1 LIVSRWGAPAAIA
14 AACTLAVT
22 GCGSGGGGH
31 VPQGNPDA
39 RHGAAAVDSYASVEL
54 LRALLVASSDG
65 FYAGG
70 SAEDATTQ
78 LRRAR
83 DAYDNLRE
91 RVISEDPVLD
101 REVNTRFEVVAR
113 ALRRGVT
120 PDRYRD
126 LMGPLADQ
134 LMDGVTQAVVK
145 PKARSDRGVQ
155 AEALRRLAARMS
167 ATYVAATEQGAPLA
181 FEESWGLWRRA
192 LALTALIKGDLGSQ
206 KGTIAGALN
215 GLRSSA
221 FPKGPLPPVSPKPEK
236 VDAARDRVQQGLEK
250 RFGFGAV

>member
-1 LIVSRWGAPAAIA
+1 VKFVAAIA
-14 AACTLAVT
+14 AACVLTAAT
-22 GCGSGGGGH
+22 AGCGSAGGGG

-70 SAEDATTQ
+70 SADDATTQ
-78 LRRAR
+78 LERAR
-83 DAYDNLRE
+83 DAYDALRE
-91 RVISEDPVLD
+91 RVISADPVLD
-101 REVNTRFEVVAR
+101 REVTTRFDVVAA

-126 LMGPLADQ
+126 LTGPLSDQ
-134 LMDGVTQAVVK
+134 LMDGVAQALVQ
-145 PKARSDRGVQ
+145 PKVRSDRGVQ
-155 AEALRRLAARMS
+155 AEALRRLASRMS
-167 ATYVAATEQGAPLA
+167 ATYVAAAEGGSPLA

-192 LALTALIKGDLGSQ
+192 LALTTLIKGDLGPQ

-215 GLRSSA
+215 GLRGSA
-221 FPKGPLPPVSPKPEK
+221 FPKGPLLPDSPKAEK
-236 VDAARDRVQQGLEK
+236 VDSARDRVQRALEK
-250 RFGFGAV
+250 RFGFGAL